1 MMYSKIEWCHH
12 TLNLWWGCTEVHEGC
27 DQCYAKKLAHRW
39 GHDVW
44 GRENHRRFIKSAFEM
59 LDKLQRQAASKN
71 EFHRVF
77 IGSMMDIFEKP
88 MPLFD
93 EKSNSIVGDTGQLRE
108 ILFDK
113 ISNNAFPN
121 LMFLLLTKRPSNIN
135 KYIPEGWKIDPPKSV
150 MFGTSVVNQATA
162 NTLIP
167 QLLKVKG
174 LRFLSVE
181 PQLED
186 LSLLEWLPSGDLHW
200 IIQGG
205 ESGTGRRPFNLDW
218 GRNLRDECKKYGIA
232 YFFKQVD
239 KVIQIPDDL
248 VIREFYTGSQLQLEN
263 KAEGFN
269 LLQDSIMI
277 S

>member
-1 MMYSKIEWCHH
+1 MINSKIEWCHH

-39 GHDVW
+39 GYDVW
-44 GRENHRRFIKSAFEM
+44 GRDNHRRFIKSAFDM
-59 LDKLQRQAASKN
+59 LDKLQKQAASKN
-71 EFHRVF
+71 EIHRVF

-93 EKSNSIVGDTGQLRE
+93 EKTKEIIGDTGEVRQS
-108 ILFDK
+108 LFDK
-113 ISNNAFPN
+113 ISVNAYPN
-121 LMFLLLTKRPSNIN
+121 LMFLFLTKRPSNVN
-135 KYIPEGWKIDPPKSV
+135 KYIPESWKINPPVNV

-167 QLLKVKG
+167 QLLRVNG

-186 LSLLEWLPSGDLHW
+186 LSLIEWLPSGDLHW

-205 ESGTGRRPFNLDW
+205 ESGTGRRPFDIDW
-218 GRNLRDECKKYGIA
+218 GRKLKIECAFYNVP

-239 KVIQIPDDL
+239 KIIPIPEDL
-248 VIREFYTGSQLQLEN
+248 MVREFYKDNILKEQN
-263 KAEGFN
+263 KEVYYGR
-269 LLQDSIMI
+269 
-277 S
+277 